1 MLPRVA
7 EDSAFADKDDLM
19 KIVTFNVNSIRKR
32 LHQLQAVLDK
42 HCPEIVAFQETKA
55 NDDSFPFDDVR
66 ALGLPHI
73 ETFGQKTHYGVAVAS
88 TIASKTSERGFDW
101 REEDQQRRFQ
111 ALTFETRRGDL
122 TLMNGYFPQGERRS
136 HPVKFP
142 AKQQF
147 YGDLLKFL
155 QERCSPDDLLLTVG
169 DMNVAPD
176 DLDVLIG
183 EKNAK
188 RWLSQGICC
197 FLPEE
202 REWLGTV
209 SNWGLLDCYA
219 ELTPDEG
226 RVASWFDYRSRGF
239 EDNPK
244 RGLRIDLLL
253 ATRPLFHHLRS
264 TGIDLDIRAM
274 TQPSDHAPVWCE
286 FDL

>member
-1 MLPRVA
+1 
-7 EDSAFADKDDLM
+7 M
-19 KIVTFNVNSIRKR
+19 KIVSFNVNSIRKR
-32 LHQLQAVLDK
+32 LHQLEAVLDK
-42 HCPEIVAFQETKA
+42 HSPEIVAFQETKA
-55 NDDSFPFDDVR
+55 RDVDFPFDDVR

-88 TIASKTSERGFDW
+88 TFAPKAARNGFDW
-101 REEDQQRRFQ
+101 REDDQQRRFQ
-111 ALTFETRRGDL
+111 MLTYQTPKGEL
-122 TLMNGYFPQGERRS
+122 TLLNGYYPQGETRA

-155 QERCSPDDLLLTVG
+155 QQHCSPDAMLLALG

-183 EKNAK
+183 DENAK
-188 RWLSQGICC
+188 RWLRTGKCT

-202 REWLGTV
+202 REWLGALF
-209 SNWGLLDCYA
+209 NWGLRDCYA
-219 ELTPDEG
+219 ELTPDES
-226 RVASWFDYRSRGF
+226 RRASWFDYRSRGF
-239 EDNPK
+239 EDDPK

-253 ATRPLFHHLRS
+253 ATSPLFRHLRS

-274 TQPSDHAPVWCE
+274 TQPSDHAPVWGE